1 MNNTPDA
8 SIAWTDPTIT
18 RLAERYYQRLAEVL
32 GQRFPQIRSPV
43 APQSPSLEDF
53 YSAVDALLRQ
63 NETPALGIEQG
74 YGIRI
79 SDYGVIGLAIA
90 SAASLG
96 EALQVQGDY
105 LALITDTKRFRY
117 RLIEEGRVMSLVIE
131 ETQPGLWP
139 HHFVVEF
146 EMGAQIRFFHDLEPD
161 LKKIECTLNLPYR
174 CPTTRKHYR
183 DLLGC
188 NVRFNQKEAVLTY
201 PASWMRLPLKTSDS
215 LLAPLLA
222 QRCETILARM
232 DRADDWVQ
240 RVRNQLLNSG
250 ISMQSLIDAA
260 DNLDV
265 PVHTLRRHLYQA
277 GTSYKEVVLDVRMQ
291 LARQYLE
298 ETHLTLQ
305 QIAYQLG
312 YGQPSNFQLAFRKHF
327 DLPPGQWRATRR

>member
-43 APQSPSLEDF
+43 APPSPSLEDF

-117 RLIEEGRVMSLVIE
+117 RLIEASGVLLVFDCRADGRLIE
-131 ETQPGLWP
+131 LKNCFSRVGCN
-139 HHFVVEF
+139 
-146 EMGAQIRFFHDLEPD
+146 DLE
-161 LKKIECTLNLPYR
+161 L
-174 CPTTRKHYR
+174 
-183 DLLGC
+183 
-188 NVRFNQKEAVLTY
+188 
-201 PASWMRLPLKTSDS
+201 
-215 LLAPLLA
+215 
-222 QRCETILARM
+222 
-232 DRADDWVQ
+232 DDVQ
-240 RVRNQLLNSG
+240 V
-250 ISMQSLIDAA
+250 I
-260 DNLDV
+260 
-265 PVHTLRRHLYQA
+265 T
-277 GTSYKEVVLDVRMQ
+277 
-291 LARQYLE
+291 
-298 ETHLTLQ
+298 
-305 QIAYQLG
+305 
-312 YGQPSNFQLAFRKHF
+312 
-327 DLPPGQWRATRR
+327 PGAIC